1 MSMSTPVGP
10 EVIEH
15 EVRVAATPEQVGLA
29 ITSEEGLSGWY
40 SAGMTAS
47 PSDGVVGFHASRH
60 PVFEWSV
67 DCPSAGEVVWT
78 CTAGPGRSVGTQA
91 IYAYFAAGD
100 GRTTVRLTHLGWTE
114 DDDAFRRCNTYW
126 GALLFGLQHYLET
139 GERRPVFA

>member
-1 MSMSTPVGP
+1 MSMSAPVGS

-15 EVRVAATPEQVGLA
+15 EIRVAATPEQVA
-29 ITSEEGLSGWY
+29 SAVVTEEGLSGWY
-40 SAGMTAS
+40 SAGMKAS
-47 PSDGVVGFHASRH
+47 ATDGVVGFHASRH

-67 DCPSAGEVVWT
+67 DRPAEGEVVWT

-91 IYAYFAAGD
+91 IYRYFAAGD
-100 GRTTVRLTHLGWTE
+100 GRTTVRLTHLGWAE

-126 GALLFGLQHYLET
+126 GALLFQLQRYLDT

>member
-1 MSMSTPVGP
+1 MSAPVGSA
-10 EVIEH
+10 VVEH
-15 EVRVAATPEQVGLA
+15 EVRVAATPEQVALA
-29 ITSEEGLSGWY
+29 VMSEEGLSAWY

-47 PSDGVVGFHASRH
+47 PSGVVRFHASRH

-67 DCPSAGEVVWT
+67 DQRSVGEVVWT

-91 IYAYFAAGD
+91 IYEYFAAAD
-100 GRTTVRLTHLGWTE
+100 GRTTVRLTHLGWAE

-126 GALLFGLQHYLET
+126 GALLFGLQRYLET